1 LTDPLPL
8 SAQQKDRIQENE
20 NSYKLPKRNSLN
32 DRFESQISSSSPTS
46 PNNQHDLLLQN
57 ESTNKVLTKPTH
69 GDSTST
75 LMSTDSGVSSTT
87 YSYIVE

>member
-1 LTDPLPL
+1 MTDPLPL

-46 PNNQHDLLLQN
+46 PNNQHGLLLPN